1 MGIHLLTVR
10 AVEASVDGDPDDERR
25 AQQQLARGLLRWSL
39 LNRPAK
45 GALEETPET
54 EGVPAKG
61 MFR

>member
-10 AVEASVDGDPDDERR
+10 AVEASVDGDPDEERR
-25 AQQQLARGLLRWSL
+25 AQQQLARALLRWSL
-39 LNRPAK
+39 LNQSAREA
-45 GALEETPET
+45 EETAES